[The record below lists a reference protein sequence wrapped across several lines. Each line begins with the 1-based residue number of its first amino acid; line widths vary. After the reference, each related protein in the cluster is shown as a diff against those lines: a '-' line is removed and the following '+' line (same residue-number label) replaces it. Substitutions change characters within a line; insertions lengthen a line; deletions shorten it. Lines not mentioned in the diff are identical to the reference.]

1 MYSGTIENVV
11 SFPSFNLFN
20 MNVAKKFTLFALHVA
35 TCISVIQNFTLSMD
49 MEFSAITIVFSEARY
64 LQAALSTGFVVMQF
78 IAWQQ
83 RKDAWKRSV
92 LRCLSIWANIFGG
105 IAAVHS
111 LVGGQFRTM

>member
-1 MYSGTIENVV
+1 MFITRHFDEDERHELYIPRMEY
-11 SFPSFNLFN
+11 
-20 MNVAKKFTLFALHVA
+20 
-35 TCISVIQNFTLSMD
+35 FTLSMD

-83 RKDAWKRSV
+83 RKDAWKRAV

-105 IAAVHS
+105 IATVA
-111 LVGGQFRTM
+111 